1 MEVTKHLAPK
11 HIQLIGCKSW
21 HKWYIENIKCV
32 FRFPLLSAIC
42 LKKGFDSTKN
52 IVPIFVSNVIGI
64 YCAVKYI
71 FISPTHFPL
80 HSDNVE
86 IIGTVIVN
94 NYGLGPDTEAWLTPL
109 NHDHRLFLSTIE

>member
-1 MEVTKHLAPK
+1 MEVTTHCAPK

-21 HKWYIENIKCV
+21 HKWYKENIKCV
-32 FRFPLLSAIC
+32 FRSPFSPFVW
-42 LKKGFDSTKN
+42 KKGFNSHKN
-52 IVPIFVSNVIGI
+52 IVPIFVSNIIGI
-64 YCAVKYI
+64 YCAVKHI